1 MNLNGNDVPA
11 ISIIISASTVER
23 GDPRTVESIIA
34 QGFSDFELL
43 IVGDKNA
50 DETSPKCLRLAIAN
64 SKVKLFK
71 YNSTGI
77 KLRATR
83 LIGLANAR
91 GKYVCFLDDD
101 FVLLDGAFALLY
113 RTAEDNDADVV
124 HSIAFLEQTVD
135 ASTSNLQIVIRAEE
149 PQRKG
154 LLGADRTQLLI
165 DHLVDRKFNA
175 AIGLNFCRREFL
187 LSNIAVLADKI
198 AEDDK
203 FFAALLNLAD
213 RFYCLPKFFCLQI
226 KQSPSPVD
234 KPVEPL
240 KPIFVNDLN
249 SDEIRDGFFVTAHRK
264 KLWNAQLRLVMEVD
278 RICQKH
284 GLKWFAHAG
293 TLLGAARHHG
303 FIPWD
308 DDVDIAML
316 RPDFDKFVEI
326 APHELKSNYFLDFWY
341 NYRLEGE
348 KADDDEQLTF
358 VSNKV
363 ADTIRK
369 NGWWWPIRTNFLK
382 LRDVDTMMIQW
393 KTRKNFNQGIWI
405 DIFPFDPAPPFD
417 DEQHLL
423 NFKMGKELMLA
434 ASNRDEVR
442 KMLDEDHEFVTPVE
456 RLKAMLELPF
466 KQRALAV
473 EDHLRKTYFESPNVV
488 FFASYREGRVFRRQ
502 IFDKIVR
509 LPFELTELSCP
520 AEFDEML
527 KAWFGDWHEIVFAP
541 GHARA
546 YSDDISY
553 KDYFKLSKY

>member
-1 MNLNGNDVPA
+1 MNLNYDDAPK
-11 ISIIISASTVER
+11 ISVIVSAQTIES

-34 QGFSDFELL
+34 QEFSDFELL

-50 DETSPKCLRLAIAN
+50 DKTSPKCLRLASSNA
-64 SKVKLFK
+64 KVKLFK
-71 YNSTGI
+71 YKSEGLNV
-77 KLRATR
+77 RATR

-91 GKYVCFLDDD
+91 GKYVCFLNDNS
-101 FVLLDGAFALLY
+101 VLLNGAFELIY

-124 HSIAFLEQTVD
+124 HSIAFLEQIVD

-154 LLGADRTQLLI
+154 FLGADRTQLLI

-175 AIGLNFCRREFL
+175 AIGLNLCRREFL
-187 LSNIAVLADKI
+187 LSNIAVLKDKLD
-198 AEDDK
+198 EDEK
-203 FFAALLNLAD
+203 FFAALLNLAE

-226 KQSPSPVD
+226 KQSPPVD
-234 KPVEPL
+234 KPAEPF

-249 SDEIRDGFFVTAHRK
+249 NDEIRDGFFVTSHRK
-264 KLWNAQLRLVMEVD
+264 KLWNVQLQLIMEVD

-284 GLKWFAHAG
+284 GIKWFAHAG
-293 TLLGAARHHG
+293 TLLGAARHQG

-316 RPDFDKFVEI
+316 RPDFNKFVEI
-326 APHELKSNYFLDFWY
+326 APRELKSNYFLDFWY

-348 KADDDEQLTF
+348 KAGDDEQLTF
-358 VSNKV
+358 VSNRV

-369 NGWWWPIRTNFLK
+369 NKWWWPIRTNFLK

-423 NFKMGKELMLA
+423 NFKMGKEMMLA
-434 ASNRDEVR
+434 ASNRDEVQ
-442 KMLDEDHEFVTPVE
+442 KMLDEDHEFVTPIE
-456 RLKAMLELPF
+456 RLKAVLELPF

-473 EDHLRKTYFESPNVV
+473 EEHLRKTYFESPNVV
-488 FFASYREGRVFRRQ
+488 FFASYKEGRYFPRR
-502 IFDKIVR
+502 IFDKVVR

-520 AEFDEML
+520 VDYDEML
-527 KAWFGDWHEIVFAP
+527 KVWFGDWHKIVFAP
-541 GHARA
+541 GHAKA
-546 YSDDISY
+546 YSDNISY
-553 KDYFKLSKY
+553 RDYFRLSKY

>member
-1 MNLNGNDVPA
+1 MNGNDTPL
-11 ISIIISASTVER
+11 ISVIVSSQTTER
-23 GDPRTVESIIA
+23 GELVHDVEGLST
-34 QGFSDFELL
+34 QTFRDFEV
-43 IVGDKNA
+43 IPVDKTA
-50 DETSPKCLRLAIAN
+50 R
-64 SKVKLFK
+64 
-71 YNSTGI
+71 STGI
-77 KLRATR
+77 AH
-83 LIGLANAR
+83 AR
-91 GKYVCFLDDD
+91 GKYVYFFDANSH
-101 FVLLDGAFALLY
+101 LLDSAFDMLY
-113 RTAEDNDADVV
+113 RVAEENNADVV

-154 LLGADRTQLLI
+154 FLGADRTQLLI

-226 KQSPSPVD
+226 KQPSPVD

-348 KADDDEQLTF
+348 KVNGDEQLTF
-358 VSNKV
+358 VSKRI
-363 ADTIRK
+363 ADAIRK